1 MPLFKLLFRKSRRN
15 KKKQKKTLGVVEF
28 YFFESTMI
36 LFTLDTDYPMSSL
49 QIYTASSRN
58 VEIFD
63 RGGLKIQLSVSCSF
77 INCFRL
83 VLYFRAFSR
92 SLQVSHSSFHVNFRT
107 YLSQW
112 PFASSN
118 CFSVFAIK
126 KKIKLDRKLE
136 GSPSRQKKRPMTN

>member
-1 MPLFKLLFRKSRRN
+1 MSCHFSNYFLEKADEI
-15 KKKQKKTLGVVEF
+15 KKAKKTLGVVEF

-107 YLSQW
+107 YLSQ
-112 PFASSN
+112 
-118 CFSVFAIK
+118 
-126 KKIKLDRKLE
+126 
-136 GSPSRQKKRPMTN
+136 